1 MDELK
6 EYLNAREHIRAF
18 YEDVVWVKLEKKID
32 ELCEEINNLDLT
44 TYNAL
49 QEPHAI
55 PYLKN
60 VAIVS
65 LWNVET
71 ELAKEE
77 PKNLKELTIQEM
89 GVLEQ
94 LPEVFKK
101 VLKQVYKAFLPKTV
115 INDAKLD
122 AEGFFQI
129 HKLFQ
134 KANTDIRYPNG
145 SPYIGTQEH
154 KAPWEFFE
162 FNTGVAEQI
171 KFNRNFHAHSADFVA
186 SKKFSRAGRKVY
198 DPLTDIEIPSNYI
211 MLANLS
217 MGCVYEI
224 IELMQIWID
233 SKKIGKKNSSK

>member
-1 MDELK
+1 MK
-6 EYLNAREHIRAF
+6 F
-18 YEDVVWVKLEKKID
+18 KKIKKKQKNFNQIRK
-32 ELCEEINNLDLT
+32 EIFLFIVKIIGMNFEEINGLDLT

-55 PYLKN
+55 PYLKKI
-60 VAIVS
+60 AIES

-71 ELAKEE
+71 DLDKEQ

-122 AEGFFQI
+122 AEGFHRI
-129 HKLFQ
+129 NILFQ
-134 KANTDIRYPNG
+134 EVNTNIRYPKG
-145 SPYIGTQEH
+145 SPYIGTQKY

-162 FNTGVAEQI
+162 FNTGVVYNLMS
-171 KFNRNFHAHSADFVA
+171 NRDHHAHSADFMA
-186 SKKFSRAGRKVY
+186 PRYFKKAGRKVY